1 MNYLSGI
8 EAAFTNYIGETS
20 IDELKNTITEKPM
33 ILIAGDQLTGK
44 STQAQKLAMHFNAD
58 FRSVGMLF
66 REAASNRG
74 ITVAEQARLLLT
86 ERGIDV
92 EIDYKTCQ
100 MIAGN
105 TIQSKLAVIE
115 GRQPAYMGS
124 FMASLGKKNIV
135 RLYFQC
141 SIREQALRFLRRE
154 FGEPA
159 YQIGKAQIPRGDY
172 DTLESLR
179 SEIENLELDG
189 SSVVIDQFMEN
200 QNRDEDDRHR
210 YSGLYGFDYGNLEG
224 YDIILNTNEKEP
236 DEVFDEVLRELESF
250 GFRAD

>member
-1 MNYLSGI
+1 
-8 EAAFTNYIGETS
+8 
-20 IDELKNTITEKPM
+20 
-33 ILIAGDQLTGK
+33 
-44 STQAQKLAMHFNAD
+44 
-58 FRSVGMLF
+58 
-66 REAASNRG
+66 
-74 ITVAEQARLLLT
+74 
-86 ERGIDV
+86 
-92 EIDYKTCQ
+92 

-105 TIQSKLAVIE
+105 TLPSKLAVIE

-159 YQIGKAQIPRGDY
+159 YKIGKAQIPRSDY

-189 SSVVIDQFMEN
+189 SSAVIDQFMEN

-224 YDIILNTNEKEP
+224 YDIVMNTNEKEP
-236 DEVFDEVLRELESF
+236 DEVFDEVLKELESF

>member
-1 MNYLSGI
+1 VDYISGI
-8 EAAFTNYIGETS
+8 EAAFSKYIGESS
-20 IDELKNTITEKPM
+20 IDALRKAITEKSM

-44 STQAQKLAMHFNAD
+44 STQAQKLAEYFGGD

-66 REAASNRG
+66 REAASGRG

-154 FGEPA
+154 FGEAA
-159 YQIGKAQIPRGDY
+159 YQIGKAQVPKNDY
-172 DTLESLR
+172 DNLESLK

-189 SSVVIDQFMEN
+189 SSAVIDQFMEN
-200 QNRDEDDRHR
+200 QNRDEDDKHR

-224 YDIILNTNEKEP
+224 YDIVMNTNEKEP
-236 DEVFDEVLRELESF
+236 DEVFDEVLKELESF

>member
-1 MNYLSGI
+1 VDYISGI
-8 EAAFTNYIGETS
+8 EAAFSKYIGESS
-20 IDELKNTITEKPM
+20 IDSLRKAITEKSM

-44 STQAQKLAMHFNAD
+44 STQAQKLAEYFGGD

-66 REAASNRG
+66 REAASGRG

-154 FGEPA
+154 FGEAA
-159 YQIGKAQIPRGDY
+159 YQIGKAQVPKNDY
-172 DTLESLR
+172 DNLESLK

-189 SSVVIDQFMEN
+189 SSAVIDQFMEN
-200 QNRDEDDRHR
+200 QNRDQDDKHR
-210 YSGLYGFDYGNLEG
+210 YSRLYGFDYGNLEG
-224 YDIILNTNEKEP
+224 YDIVMNTNEKEP
-236 DEVFDEVLRELESF
+236 DEVFDEVLKELESF